1 MTVFFWEDSMFDS
14 LDEQM
19 KKDDNKE
26 STSGQRMIRYAL
38 YALAGGAVFGAII
51 FSVHLMS

>member
-1 MTVFFWEDSMFDS
+1 MFDS